1 MALLGHSLAAYIS
14 VLERERLRKLT
25 TRILSDTT
33 LWLCR
38 LFRYAQVFSVISCH
52 VVSVLPVIQT
62 LLSDLKLFI
71 EMPVRALIIGSTFG
85 SPQQILLA
93 VSSLEKLRWQN
104 IKLFIRTMT
113 DLMLNKSG
121 QGESLSQSVFFSVH
135 LLSHRWVIL

>member
-38 LFRYAQVFSVISCH
+38 LFRYFW
-52 VVSVLPVIQT
+52 VSLLPVIQT

-71 EMPVRALIIGSTFG
+71 EMCVRALIIGSTFG
-85 SPQQILLA
+85 SPQQMLLA
-93 VSSLEKLRWQN
+93 VSSLKKLRRQN
-104 IKLFIRTMT
+104 TELFIRTIDKWT
-113 DLMLNKSG
+113 KGIFISVCSFQCAPIILNRCLFQFYKMIF
-121 QGESLSQSVFFSVH
+121 EANYYMV
-135 LLSHRWVIL
+135 